1 MEPLEFLHGTE
12 ISDFVSARLKGLS
25 DSHSIL
31 TVGHITKFVEPIN
44 GTVGMADALETLS
57 SRQDIN
63 SLPVEGDRG
72 VEGLVHKRDL
82 LKKKSAF
89 SNPPVEKLLDHS
101 FFSLDAQEN
110 CEKAMEAVLARE
122 PERLYDDFMIYK
134 RGRYFGVGTFVDLSR
149 NIAAIRTTELAQAR
163 QMQEFL
169 IGRNSADRP
178 GLAVK
183 KYLRM
188 AHEIGGDYLQCMEL
202 SPTLSLLS
210 SFDVSGKGTAAAL
223 LTSSVS
229 SFFSTLKSNGSLGS
243 CAPAALVSLLNRVV
257 MDQTPQEMFIA
268 AVFVFVDHEK
278 REVSLFNC
286 GYSPV
291 YLFFTDQQSGKV
303 KGKIINPNLWPLGIN
318 DFADPKS
325 YAVPCTRNF
334 RVFVHSDGLTDACN
348 ERGERYDEERF
359 QKFLYPRCMKP
370 VDAILAELDRELRE
384 FTGTAPQVDDITV
397 MAAEIS

>member
-12 ISDFVSARLKGLS
+12 ISDYVGARLKGLS

-44 GTVGMADALETLS
+44 GTVGLADALEMLS
-57 SRQDIN
+57 ARQDIN

-72 VEGLVHKRDL
+72 VAGLVHKRDL
-82 LKKKSAF
+82 AKKKSAF
-89 SNPPVEKLLDHS
+89 SNPPVEKLLDASS
-101 FFSLDAQEN
+101 FYLDAEEN
-110 CEKAMEAVLARE
+110 CEKAMETVLARE

-149 NIAAIRTTELAQAR
+149 NIALIRATELAHAR

-183 KYLRM
+183 TYVRM

-223 LTSSVS
+223 LTSTVS
-229 SFFSTLKSNGSLGS
+229 SFFSTLKVNGSLGS
-243 CAPAALVSLLNRVV
+243 FAPAALVSLLNSVV
-257 MDQTPQEMFIA
+257 MDQTPEEMFIA
-268 AVFVFVDHEK
+268 AVFIFVDRGK
-278 REVSLFNC
+278 REISLFNC
-286 GYSPV
+286 GYSPA
-291 YLFFTDQQSGKV
+291 YLFFTDQGKV
-303 KGKIINPNLWPLGIN
+303 RGKIINPNLWPLGIKE
-318 DFADPKS
+318 FVDPKS
-325 YAVPCTRNF
+325 YTVPWAGTSRI
-334 RVFVHSDGLTDACN
+334 FVHSDGLTDACN

-359 QKFLYPRCMKP
+359 RKFLYPRCMKL
-370 VDAILAELDRELRE
+370 VDGLLAELDNEIRE
-384 FTGTAPQVDDITV
+384 FSGNAPQVDDITV